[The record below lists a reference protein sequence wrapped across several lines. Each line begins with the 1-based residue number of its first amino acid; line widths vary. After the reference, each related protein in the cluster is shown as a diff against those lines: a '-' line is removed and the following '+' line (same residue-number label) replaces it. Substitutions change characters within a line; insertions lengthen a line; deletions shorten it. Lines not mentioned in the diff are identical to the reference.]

1 ALPAALKRP
10 AIRRN
15 RKDASKQRVREK
27 CVSRERLFSRPIITN
42 DQEEPDMLKRTK
54 GLLALALAGAL
65 MTLSA
70 AAGAQTVTVFH
81 DKPFYQAGWDGL
93 TATAKKSGIDLQ
105 FSAYATDQFQAYI
118 QSSL

>member
-1 ALPAALKRP
+1 MGRPAAPCANK
-10 AIRRN
+10 
-15 RKDASKQRVREK
+15 
-27 CVSRERLFSRPIITN
+27 PIITD

-118 QSSL
+118 QSSLQSGDAPEAFTWWNGTKL